1 MTVGNIHGNCTGVLM
16 SKSGRLLGLALALVM
31 LIFSGYMFLQTGD
44 WVAAV
49 FVLGSLGYALFFLST
64 ARSNSS

>member
-1 MTVGNIHGNCTGVLM
+1 M

-31 LIFSGYMFLQTGD
+31 LVFSGYMFLQTGD